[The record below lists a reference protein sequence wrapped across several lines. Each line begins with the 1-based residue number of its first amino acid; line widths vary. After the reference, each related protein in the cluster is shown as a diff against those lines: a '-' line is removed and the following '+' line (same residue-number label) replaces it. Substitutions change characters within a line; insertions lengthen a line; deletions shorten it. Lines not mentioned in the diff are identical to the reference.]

1 MILIAIT
8 AAVMCCLFIGVQATV
23 GIAVLLI
30 VIGLASQYPA
40 LLVILAIAVIA
51 GLLTSKK

>member
-1 MILIAIT
+1 MTLIAIT

-30 VIGLASQYPA
+30 IIGLASQYPS
-40 LLVILAIAVIA
+40 LLVILAVAVIA
-51 GLLTSKK
+51 SLLIKKK